1 MSIRDMIKNA
11 GTRCTIKFSTE
22 WTGDGGQL
30 ELKWL
35 TRYWNIPC
43 RFNAVKKP
51 AEILYYDKPTTLALY
66 EMYIMYV
73 PNVDMADIVYLG
85 ERVFE
90 IKKIDNWDEQSLYL
104 RLLLE
109 ELK

>member
-11 GTRCTIKFSTE
+11 GTRCTIKFATE
-22 WTGDGGQL
+22 WVGAGGQL
-30 ELKWL
+30 ELQWL

-51 AEILYYDKPTTLALY
+51 PERMYYDKPTTLAIY
-66 EMYIMYV
+66 ELYIMYV
-73 PNVDMADIVYLG
+73 SNVDMADMVHFDG
-85 ERVFE
+85 REFE
-90 IKKIDNWDEQSLYL
+90 IKKIDNWDEMNLYL
-104 RLLLE
+104 RLELE